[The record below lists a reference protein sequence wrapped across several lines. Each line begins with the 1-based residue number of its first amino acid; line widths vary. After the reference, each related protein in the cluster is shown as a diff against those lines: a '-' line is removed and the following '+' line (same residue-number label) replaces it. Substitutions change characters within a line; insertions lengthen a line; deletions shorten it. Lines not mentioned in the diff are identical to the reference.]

1 MFDDSLEDA
10 AQYYED
16 KKDDGSIVKHH
27 RIRHLPRGHVSFDQ
41 TENVEFLEEEGPP
54 REEVDI
60 QDEEEIL
67 EDGTVHKIHK
77 VRRHSLKH
85 VRRALKSDA
94 GEEDLIEEGDIE
106 VVGTGKESILETFEE
121 PPKNVYDL
129 KEEEE
134 VLEDGTRVKRKV
146 IYTGMVQKIKTKAK
160 SFDDSGQEISS
171 DECEIEEVLPGTQA
185 AFRADCS
192 PSSSSSSSFLDDLD
206 EVQASIKEEEETYDD
221 GTQVS
226 TSLLQAKRT
235 RKSRSRSGSL
245 ERSEG
250 TVTVHERR
258 ITPSHTPVHTPRSG
272 SPVPGQEGTL
282 APAVQPV
289 DDETLANLQSVS
301 KTIRSGTF
309 ESTTHKTGDTVE
321 TTSELRTETFVPQE
335 ALRQLSEELSE
346 DDPGNKMLLAL
357 DDKIGF

>member
-1 MFDDSLEDA
+1 MFDDSLEDS

-16 KKDDGSIVKHH
+16 RRNDGSIIKHH

-41 TENVEFLEEEGPP
+41 TENIEFLEEEGPP

-94 GEEDLIEEGDIE
+94 GEEDLLEEGDIE
-106 VVGTGKESILETFEE
+106 VVGTGKQSILETFEE

-129 KEEEE
+129 KEEEQ
-134 VLEDGTRVKRKV
+134 VLEDGTRIKRKV

-185 AFRADCS
+185 AFRADYS
-192 PSSSSSSSFLDDLD
+192 SSSSSSSSFIDDLD
-206 EVQASIKEEEETYDD
+206 EVQASIKEEEETYVD
-221 GTQVS
+221 GTQVQ
-226 TSLLQAKRT
+226 TSLLHAKRT
-235 RKSRSRSGSL
+235 RKSRSRSGSR

-250 TVTVHERR
+250 TITVHERR
-258 ITPSHTPVHTPRSG
+258 ITPSHTPVGTPRSG
-272 SPVPGQEGTL
+272 SPVLGEE
-282 APAVQPV
+282 APPVPVQPV

-301 KTIRSGTF
+301 KIVRSGHF

-321 TTSELRTETFVPQE
+321 ETSELKTEQFLPQE
-335 ALRQLSEELSE
+335 ALKGLSE
-346 DDPGNKMLLAL
+346 DDPGIVNLSTRLS
-357 DDKIGF
+357 KICF